1 MSERSLR
8 VNPVRQESM
17 NTPQIPGGTD
27 EPESAVPTSLKLLH
41 VLVRWRRVI
50 GLLTLG
56 TAILA
61 ISFSLLSASTYEASV
76 VLYPRG
82 DGGDLLG
89 TGLRA
94 PTSMQGLLRM
104 QPGSDYADLIQ
115 AALDSR
121 VLTQAVLE
129 RMGDLPKPAPG
140 EALPANLQD
149 MISAQKNAVTVSTL
163 RTGAIRVGT
172 RANSPERAARL
183 ANLYAALAD
192 SMIRVANHER
202 AHAIRVFL
210 EYRIQE
216 TERSLS
222 QAQASLLGFQEGS
235 KTISPESQVQSSYQ
249 LLSGLTGELVR
260 LEAELES
267 RRDFMTDQNP
277 MLQAMESQRRA
288 LLNQMHQLAH
298 GRDEAG
304 DSTEGRPGSAAGS
317 DIFLSMGS
325 LPSLAVRH
333 SGLLLDVEVQKEV
346 LIFLNSRLEQIKLD
360 ESRTVP
366 TLQIIDPASPP
377 VHRSSPRRKLIAAAG
392 LLLGLTSG
400 VSVAFGLE
408 WYTTG
413 LSAADRM
420 RLKGMVDDVLS
431 DLRLRR
437 KRFRGA

>member
-1 MSERSLR
+1 
-8 VNPVRQESM
+8 M
-17 NTPQIPGGTD
+17 NTPIEDNVTPPFTREGT
-27 EPESAVPTSLKLLH
+27 TSFRLLH
-41 VLVRWRRVI
+41 VLIRWRRAI
-50 GLLTLG
+50 GAVTVSTTLL
-56 TAILA
+56 AMA
-61 ISFSLLSASTYEASV
+61 FSLIRPPTYEASV
-76 VLYPRG
+76 VVYPRS
-82 DGGDLLG
+82 DGADVLG
-89 TGLRA
+89 STLGSA
-94 PTSMQGLLRM
+94 TPFQGLLKLSTT
-104 QPGSDYADLIQ
+104 GDHSDLLQ
-115 AALDSR
+115 ATLDSR
-121 VLTQAVLE
+121 LLAQAVLQQV
-129 RMGDLPKPAPG
+129 GDIPA
-140 EALPANLQD
+140 LQD
-149 MISAQKNAVTVSTL
+149 EGAHASDIQNLIDEQKKALSVSTL
-163 RTGAIRVGT
+163 RTGAIRIRT
-172 RANSPERAARL
+172 RANSPERAARM

-192 SMIRVANHER
+192 SMIRVANQER
-202 AHAIRVFL
+202 AHATRVFL

-298 GRDEAG
+298 GRDDAG
-304 DSTEGRPGSAAGS
+304 DSIEGRPGSAGGS
-317 DIFLSMGS
+317 DILLSMGS

-333 SGLLLDVEVQKEV
+333 SGFLLDVEVQKEV

-366 TLQIIDPASPP
+366 TLQVIDPASPP

-400 VSVAFGLE
+400 ISVAFGLE
-408 WYTTG
+408 WFTTG

-420 RLKGMVDDVLS
+420 RLQGMVDDVRS
-431 DLRLRR
+431 DLFLGR
-437 KRFRGA
+437 KSRRGA